1 VSTVAS
7 SGGRGV
13 GDVWQAEPVTART
26 SARTSRSAG
35 QGRGRTTGA
44 SSGVPW
50 TQAEPAP
57 VVLVSG
63 PEELLA
69 ERACERIVA
78 RVRESDPDVEVSRV
92 DAATY
97 ATGELMVLTSPSLFA
112 DGKVVLVEGVER
124 AGDALLLDAEA
135 YLASPVPDVVVVL
148 RHGGGQR
155 GKRLLDA
162 AKRAQVP
169 TVGCEQ
175 VRSDADKSA
184 FVIDELKRAGRRA
197 DARGVRALVDA
208 VGSDLRELAAACA
221 QLVAD
226 TTGLIGEEVVQRYHG
241 GRVEATGFQVADAA
255 VAGDAGKAVALLRHA
270 FATGLDPVP
279 IVAAVAARL
288 RTLAKVGAVRGRGA
302 AAARELS
309 MAPWQFDRATQD
321 LRRWTPEGLAVAI
334 GAVAQADA
342 EVKGEGRDP
351 RFAVERAVLRV
362 AGAVER

>member
-1 VSTVAS
+1 MPRLAGAGDVGHAWQAGTVAARTPARPS
-7 SGGRGV
+7 RGSAAARGRSGGG
-13 GDVWQAEPVTART
+13 
-26 SARTSRSAG
+26 
-35 QGRGRTTGA
+35 TG
-44 SSGVPW
+44 GIPW
-50 TQAEPAP
+50 TQAAPAP

-78 RVRESDPDVEVSRV
+78 LVRDGDPDVEVTRI

-97 ATGELMVLTSPSLFA
+97 TTGELQVVTSPSLFA
-112 DGKVVLVEGVER
+112 EGKVILVEGVER
-124 AGDALLLDAEA
+124 AGDALLLDGEA
-135 YLASPVPDVVVVL
+135 YLASPVTDAVVVL

-169 TVGCEQ
+169 VVGCDP
-175 VRSDADKSA
+175 VRTDADKAA
-184 FVIDELKRAGRRA
+184 FVAEELKRGGRRA
-197 DARGVRALVDA
+197 DARAVRALVDA
-208 VGSDLRELAAACA
+208 VGSDLRELAAACS

-226 TTGLIGEEVVQRYHG
+226 TTGLIGEDVVQRYHG

-255 VAGDAGKAVALLRHA
+255 VAGDAGRAVALLRHA
-270 FATGLDPVP
+270 MATGLDPVP
-279 IVAAVAARL
+279 VVAAVAARL

-302 AAARELS
+302 AAARELG
-309 MAPWQFDRATQD
+309 MAPWQVDRATQD

-334 GAVAQADA
+334 SAVAQADA

-362 AGAVER
+362 ARAVDR

>member
-1 VSTVAS
+1 M
-7 SGGRGV
+7 
-13 GDVWQAEPVTART
+13 
-26 SARTSRSAG
+26 
-35 QGRGRTTGA
+35 
-44 SSGVPW
+44 PW
-50 TQAEPAP
+50 THAEPAP

-78 RVRESDPDVEVSRV
+78 LARERDPDVEVTRV

-97 ATGELMVLTSPSLFA
+97 ATGELTVLTSPSLFA
-112 DGKVVLVEGVER
+112 DGKVLLVEGVER

-148 RHGGGQR
+148 RHAGGQR

-175 VRSDADKSA
+175 VKSDSDKA
-184 FVIDELKRAGRRA
+184 GFVSEELRRAGRRA

-208 VGSDLRELAAACA
+208 VGSDLRELAAACG

-226 TTGLIGEEVVQRYHG
+226 TTGLIGEDAVRRYHG

-255 VAGDAGKAVALLRHA
+255 VAGDAGRAVALLRHA
-270 FATGLDPVP
+270 LVTGLDPVP
-279 IVAAVAARL
+279 IVAALAARL

-302 AAARELS
+302 AAARELG
-309 MAPWQFDRATQD
+309 MAPWQVDRAAQD

-334 GAVAQADA
+334 TAVAQADA

-362 AGAVER
+362 ASAVDR

>member
-1 VSTVAS
+1 M
-7 SGGRGV
+7 
-13 GDVWQAEPVTART
+13 
-26 SARTSRSAG
+26 
-35 QGRGRTTGA
+35 
-44 SSGVPW
+44 PW

-63 PEELLA
+63 PEDLLA

-78 RVRESDPDVEVSRV
+78 QARASDPQVEVTRV

-97 ATGELMVLTSPSLFA
+97 APGELAVLTSPSLFA
-112 DGKVVLVEGVER
+112 EGKVLLVEGVER
-124 AGDALLLDAEA
+124 AGDALLVDAEA
-135 YLASPVPDVVVVL
+135 YLAAPVPDVVVVL
-148 RHGGGQR
+148 RHAGGQR

-175 VRSDADKSA
+175 VRSDADKAS
-184 FVIDELKRAGRRA
+184 FVSEELRRAGRRA
-197 DARGVRALVDA
+197 DGRAVRALVDA

-221 QLVAD
+221 QLAAD
-226 TTGLIGEEVVQRYHG
+226 TTGLIGEDAVQRYHG

-255 VAGDAGKAVALLRHA
+255 VAGDAGRAVALLRHA
-270 FATGLDPVP
+270 LATGLDPVP
-279 IVAAVAARL
+279 VVAAVAARL

-302 AAARELS
+302 AAARELG
-309 MAPWQFDRATQD
+309 MAPWQVDRAAQD

-334 GAVAQADA
+334 AAVAQADA

-362 AGAVER
+362 AAAVDR